1 MIFIDAFSKAYL
13 SEEYT
18 PFLYNLASKGVST
31 TVKTI
36 FAFRGI
42 ETTMFTGVW
51 PNVHGSWTEFKLS
64 KDFRQTRKFRILS
77 GIFKILDILPYDGL
91 IAKSRFFVERY
102 LFRRIYKTPNV
113 IPSEALPYFE
123 STQIKETHEEGSL
136 EGITTIFDVFR
147 KKDIPYV
154 CIEPWIRGDKGVFS
168 KAKKI
173 IRKKGRNF
181 WYIKFSHLDHLGH
194 KFGPEPSFFKDEL
207 GKIDNYVKDIVN
219 LAKMKKGNLSILII
233 ADHGMS
239 WVHSKVNI
247 IDELHRLHS
256 QMYKDYVVFVD
267 STIIRFW
274 FFNESA
280 IEEVSHMLNS
290 LKCGHMLSAEEKQ
303 QLNIPTN
310 PQFGELI
317 FVLDEG
323 FVTQPSFFSK
333 KSEVKGMHGYAY
345 SKTPESHP
353 ILIMKGIKTGEISAK
368 HEINYVDISHF
379 ILRSLLPETNE
390 EHEELSG

>member
-147 KKDIPYV
+147 KK
-154 CIEPWIRGDKGVFS
+154 FHTFALS
-168 KAKKI
+168 
-173 IRKKGRNF
+173 
-181 WYIKFSHLDHLGH
+181 LG
-194 KFGPEPSFFKDEL
+194 
-207 GKIDNYVKDIVN
+207 
-219 LAKMKKGNLSILII
+219 
-233 ADHGMS
+233 
-239 WVHSKVNI
+239 
-247 IDELHRLHS
+247 
-256 QMYKDYVVFVD
+256 
-267 STIIRFW
+267 
-274 FFNESA
+274 
-280 IEEVSHMLNS
+280 
-290 LKCGHMLSAEEKQ
+290 
-303 QLNIPTN
+303 
-310 PQFGELI
+310 
-317 FVLDEG
+317 
-323 FVTQPSFFSK
+323 
-333 KSEVKGMHGYAY
+333 
-345 SKTPESHP
+345 
-353 ILIMKGIKTGEISAK
+353 
-368 HEINYVDISHF
+368 
-379 ILRSLLPETNE
+379 
-390 EHEELSG
+390 